1 MVVSELS
8 LEEAEGSP
16 EPEETKNTDAAT
28 APRRE
33 GLRPRHG
40 IRPPR
45 LELSSQDYEN
55 DDQNSSDR
63 EMGTK
68 GKGGNLYN
76 VIFFC
81 LGYGCFVFVLSL
93 AEKSF
98 PPGLGSLF
106 R

>member
-1 MVVSELS
+1 LFYTSFVYQGCFQKDLEHVV
-8 LEEAEGSP
+8 
-16 EPEETKNTDAAT
+16 T
-28 APRRE
+28 A
-33 GLRPRHG
+33 G
-40 IRPPR
+40 
-45 LELSSQDYEN
+45 
-55 DDQNSSDR
+55 
-63 EMGTK
+63 
-68 GKGGNLYN
+68 